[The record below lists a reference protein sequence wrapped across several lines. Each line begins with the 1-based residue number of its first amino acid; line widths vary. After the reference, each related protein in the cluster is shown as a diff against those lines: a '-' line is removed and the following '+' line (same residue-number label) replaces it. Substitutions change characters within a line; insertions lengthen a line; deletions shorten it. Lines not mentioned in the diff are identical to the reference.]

1 MPQSVHCQ
9 KLKTGVYYKEQRKG
23 DTTMKQ
29 VTKDMNI
36 REMVMMDEGI
46 AEILM
51 GAGMHCLGC
60 MMSHFENLEQACAVH
75 GIDADALVDQINE
88 YLEAQGK

>member
-1 MPQSVHCQ
+1 M
-9 KLKTGVYYKEQRKG
+9 KE
-23 DTTMKQ
+23 

-46 AEILM
+46 AQILM

-75 GIDADALVDQINE
+75 GIDADALVAEINE
-88 YLEAQGK
+88 DLEAQGA

>member
-1 MPQSVHCQ
+1 M
-9 KLKTGVYYKEQRKG
+9 KE
-23 DTTMKQ
+23 

-46 AEILM
+46 AQILM

-75 GIDADALVDQINE
+75 GIDADALVTEINE
-88 YLEAQGK
+88 YLEGQGE

>member
-1 MPQSVHCQ
+1 
-9 KLKTGVYYKEQRKG
+9 
-23 DTTMKQ
+23 MKQ

-36 REMVMMDEGI
+36 REMVLMDEGI

-51 GAGMHCLGC
+51 NAGMHCLGC

-75 GIDADALVDQINE
+75 GIDADALVNQINE
-88 YLEAQGK
+88 YLEATGESASRTIQGTDAPPCRRSVFF

>member
-1 MPQSVHCQ
+1 
-9 KLKTGVYYKEQRKG
+9 
-23 DTTMKQ
+23 MKQ

-36 REMVMMDEGI
+36 RGMVLMDEGI

-51 GAGMHCLGC
+51 NAGMHCLGC

-75 GIDADALVDQINE
+75 GIDADALVNQINE
-88 YLEAQGK
+88 YLEAKGE

>member
-1 MPQSVHCQ
+1 
-9 KLKTGVYYKEQRKG
+9 
-23 DTTMKQ
+23 MKFPRDWEYRIIFAEAARPI
-29 VTKDMNI
+29 T
-36 REMVMMDEGI
+36 EEGI

-75 GIDADALVDQINE
+75 GIDADALVEQINE
-88 YLEAQGK
+88 YLEAKGE

>member
-1 MPQSVHCQ
+1 M
-9 KLKTGVYYKEQRKG
+9 KE
-23 DTTMKQ
+23 

-46 AEILM
+46 ADILM

-75 GIDADALVDQINE
+75 GIDADALVSEINE
-88 YLEAQGK
+88 YLEARGE

>member
-1 MPQSVHCQ
+1 
-9 KLKTGVYYKEQRKG
+9 
-23 DTTMKQ
+23 MKQ

-75 GIDADALVDQINE
+75 GIDADALVAQINE
-88 YLEAQGK
+88 YLEGQGE

>member
-1 MPQSVHCQ
+1 MN
-9 KLKTGVYYKEQRKG
+9 
-23 DTTMKQ
+23 Q

-51 GAGMHCLGC
+51 NAGMHCLGC

-75 GIDADALVDQINE
+75 GIDADALVNEINE
-88 YLEAQGK
+88 YLDAKGE

>member
-1 MPQSVHCQ
+1 M
-9 KLKTGVYYKEQRKG
+9 KE
-23 DTTMKQ
+23 

-46 AEILM
+46 AQILM

-75 GIDADALVDQINE
+75 GIDADALVTEINE
-88 YLEAQGK
+88 YLEAKGE